1 MSTPIET
8 VPTSVAAF
16 IGVSAGPSESAR
28 VASWSAFLAT
38 WPDSTVL
45 ALAVEEFFR
54 NGGQNPWVSPVARV
68 TASTVRRAVA
78 ALHPD
83 VTLVVI
89 AADPAASPAVV
100 AAAAQALQGRPALLL
115 IEPRWKSVKAA
126 REALAAGTEGA
137 LGATGP
143 DVVAYWPRL
152 RVKGSL
158 DSSPLGS
165 VAGLIARTD
174 ATVGFWRSPA
184 GIEASLSGAPA
195 TAIALTDADTDLLTP
210 HGINTIRSFPGRG
223 TLVWG
228 ARTTSADPEWRY
240 IAVRR
245 LSLTLTESIRR
256 GLHWAVFEPNAEPLW
271 GDVRREVSSF
281 LLAYF
286 RHGAFAGDRP
296 DDAFFVRCDRD
307 TMTEADITASALV
320 VTFGFAPL
328 HPAEFIVQTV
338 RLPTA

>member
-1 MSTPIET
+1 MPTPIET

-16 IGVSAGPSESAR
+16 IGASRGPSKSAH

-38 WPDSTVL
+38 WPDSTAL

-54 NGGQNPWVSPVARV
+54 NGGQNAWVTSVARV
-68 TASTVRRAVA
+68 TASTVRRAVN

-89 AADPAASPAVV
+89 ATDPAASPTVV
-100 AAAAQALQGRPALLL
+100 AAAAEALQGRPALLL
-115 IEPRWKSVKAA
+115 IEPHWVSVKAA
-126 REALAAGTEGA
+126 REALATGAEVA

-143 DVVAYWPRL
+143 DVAAYWPRL
-152 RVKGSL
+152 RVKGSIE
-158 DSSPLGS
+158 SSPLGS

-184 GIEASLSGAPA
+184 GIEAALSGATS

-240 IAVRR
+240 ISVRR
-245 LSLTLTESIRR
+245 LSWTL
-256 GLHWAVFEPNAEPLW
+256 
-271 GDVRREVSSF
+271 
-281 LLAYF
+281 
-286 RHGAFAGDRP
+286 
-296 DDAFFVRCDRD
+296 
-307 TMTEADITASALV
+307 
-320 VTFGFAPL
+320 FGFAPL
-328 HPAEFIVQTV
+328 HPAEFIVRTI
-338 RLPTA
+338 RLQIA